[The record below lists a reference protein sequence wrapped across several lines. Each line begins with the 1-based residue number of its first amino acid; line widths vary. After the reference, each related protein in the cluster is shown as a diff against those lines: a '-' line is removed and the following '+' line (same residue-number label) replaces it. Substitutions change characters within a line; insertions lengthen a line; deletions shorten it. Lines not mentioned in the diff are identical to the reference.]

1 MSRHGINIHDD
12 SETIELPIA
21 EYKALIEK
29 AEAYDD
35 LMGLSEFHR
44 ALEAGQE
51 ELIPS
56 EVVERLVSGQS
67 PIKVWRQYRGL
78 SQAQLAEAIGVSQAY
93 VAQLETGQRQGKP
106 DLFKK
111 MAEALGVVVDDLI

>member
-1 MSRHGINIHDD
+1 MRSHGMNTQGE
-12 SETIELPIA
+12 SETILLPIA
-21 EYKALIEK
+21 EYQALLEK

-44 ALEAGQE
+44 ALKAGQE
-51 ELIPS
+51 ELIPN
-56 EVVERLVSGQS
+56 EVVEQLVSGQS

-78 SQAQLAEAIGVSQAY
+78 SQTQLAEMIGVSQAY

-111 MAEALGVVVDDLI
+111 IAKALGVVVDDLI